1 MSKLN
6 NMAMFGAAGVL
17 FAVLPAG
24 AKPKAAPVQTAV
36 IGNSGSTNTFGY
48 TVTVSLTGNSY
59 HVASVSNNGSIRNSE
74 TGNHENLRLE
84 VKRFFSDLDAAM
96 PLSSLPVRHG
106 MRSASFG
113 TRTTIT
119 YKGQQSPDLTFAS
132 DPRTTALKA
141 DIAAMTSIV
150 HATDIPKHPIV
161 VIHADR

>member
-1 MSKLN
+1 MSKLSK
-6 NMAMFGAAGVL
+6 MAIFGTAGL
-17 FAVLPAG
+17 LLAVLPAG

-36 IGNSGSTNTFGY
+36 IENSGSTNTFGY

-59 HVASVSNNGSIRNSE
+59 HVASVSNNGSICNSE

-150 HATDIPKHPIV
+150 HATDMPKRPIV